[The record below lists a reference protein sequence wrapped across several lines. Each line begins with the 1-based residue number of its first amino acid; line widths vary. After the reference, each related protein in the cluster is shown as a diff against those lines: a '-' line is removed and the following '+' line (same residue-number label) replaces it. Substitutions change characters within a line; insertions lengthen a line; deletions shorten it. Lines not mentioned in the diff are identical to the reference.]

1 MLVATFNLRIA
12 DIKGINAAQKKKYC
26 RENKKLIGTKV
37 LPAYEKLYSHLQAL
51 NGNGKNENGLYYYKN
66 GKEYYKVL
74 VAQKTGSDKTI
85 EEMIEISDRSI
96 EKCLRK
102 LIKLQKSIQIS

>member
-37 LPAYEKLYSHLQAL
+37 LHAYEKKLYSHLRAL
-51 NGNGKNENGLYYYKN
+51 NGNGKMKMVCIIIKMEKN
-66 GKEYYKVL
+66 IIKYWL
-74 VAQKTGSDKTI
+74 H
-85 EEMIEISDRSI
+85 
-96 EKCLRK
+96 RK
-102 LIKLQKSIQIS
+102 QDQIKR